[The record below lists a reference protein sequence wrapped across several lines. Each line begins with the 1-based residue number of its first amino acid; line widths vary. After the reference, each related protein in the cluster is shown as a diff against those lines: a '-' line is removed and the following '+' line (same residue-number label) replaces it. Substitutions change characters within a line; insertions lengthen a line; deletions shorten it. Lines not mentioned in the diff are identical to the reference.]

1 MELDGLDG
9 LDGFVAS
16 KGGHLATHV
25 TTGRQSDGQRSLK
38 RQVGLNM
45 FHFLGAVVDGCSSH
59 FSKGWGCS
67 TITKDVLLKIH

>member
-16 KGGHLATHV
+16 KGGHKTHV

>member
-1 MELDGLDG
+1 MSLC
-9 LDGFVAS
+9 
-16 KGGHLATHV
+16 
-25 TTGRQSDGQRSLK
+25 RQSDGQRSLK